1 METDIENTN
10 ITGKNNEMF
19 ENQETLSA
27 DNKETLEVLG
37 SEEAAKDEP
46 AKPKKRGRKPGT
58 HRKGYF
64 YEDEE
69 DAFKKYVESDDVNER
84 DRIFNDKLHPAFT
97 KMIESLIRRYNL
109 FTPNEEFEDTFND
122 TMSFLITKVNNF
134 DFSRGK
140 KVYSYCGTICK
151 NYLILKRMQVAKN
164 TSKTISYE
172 SVFDETNPDERESDD
187 GTNDVISFNTN
198 LIKTI
203 SKKISEI
210 LDKQD
215 EYNLTENEVK
225 VGSAIVVMLDNWE
238 DIFQMT
244 DTKKFNRTSVLFF
257 IREYTMLSTK
267 EVREA
272 IKVYKDLYAIT
283 KEELLSK

>member
-1 METDIENTN
+1 METDTLNASFSENTIEKQVEN
-10 ITGKNNEMF
+10 EQNTNNAEM
-19 ENQETLSA
+19 
-27 DNKETLEVLG
+27 VG
-37 SEEAAKDEP
+37 SDCEIVVGTEQP
-46 AKPKKRGRKPGT
+46 APKKRGRKPGT

-64 YEDEE
+64 YEEEE
-69 DAFKKYVESDDVNER
+69 DAFRKYVESNNVDEKN
-84 DRIFNDKLHPAFT
+84 RIFNDKLHPAFT

-164 TSKTISYE
+164 TNKILSYE
-172 SVFDETNPDERESDD
+172 TVFDESNPDEREYEDD
-187 GTNDVISFNTN
+187 TKDVMEFNDS
-198 LIKTI
+198 LIRRV
-203 SKKISEI
+203 SKKISEVVE
-210 LDKQD
+210 KWE

-225 VGSAIVVMLDNWE
+225 VGTAIIVMLDNWD
-238 DIFQMT
+238 DIFQMVE
-244 DTKKFNRTSVLFF
+244 TKKFNKTSVLFF

-267 EVREA
+267 DVREA
-272 IKVYKDLYAIT
+272 IKVYKDLYATI
-283 KEELLSK
+283 KEEFLDE

>member
-1 METDIENTN
+1 METDFEKIGIASTDNENRET
-10 ITGKNNEMF
+10 
-19 ENQETLSA
+19 QETLPVDSGKA
-27 DNKETLEVLG
+27 REGLG
-37 SEEAAKDEP
+37 DGDAAKDEP
-46 AKPKKRGRKPGT
+46 PKPKKRGRKPGT

-69 DAFKKYVESDDVNER
+69 DAFKRFVESDDTDER
-84 DRIFNDKLHPAFT
+84 DRIFNNKLHPAFT

-164 TSKTISYE
+164 TNKTISYE
-172 SVFDETNPDERESDD
+172 SVFDESNPDEREYDD
-187 GTNDVISFNTN
+187 GTNDLIAFNSG
-198 LIKTI
+198 LIKAI
-203 SKKISEI
+203 SRKISEI

-215 EYNLTENEVK
+215 EYNLTENEAK

-244 DTKKFNRTSVLFF
+244 ETKKFNRTSVLFF

-272 IKVYKDLYAIT
+272 IKVYKDLYAAT

>member
-1 METDIENTN
+1 MGIASTDNENRET
-10 ITGKNNEMF
+10 
-19 ENQETLSA
+19 QETLPV
-27 DNKETLEVLG
+27 DNGKAREGLG
-37 SEEAAKDEP
+37 DGDAAKDEP
-46 AKPKKRGRKPGT
+46 PKPKKRGRKPGT

-69 DAFKKYVESDDVNER
+69 DAFKRFVESEDTDER

-164 TSKTISYE
+164 TNKTISYE
-172 SVFDETNPDERESDD
+172 SVFDESNPDEREYDD
-187 GTNDVISFNTN
+187 GTNDLIAFNSG
-198 LIKTI
+198 LIKAI
-203 SKKISEI
+203 SRKISEI

-215 EYNLTENEVK
+215 EYNLTENEAK

-244 DTKKFNRTSVLFF
+244 ETKKFNRTSVLFF

-272 IKVYKDLYAIT
+272 IKVYKDLYAAT

>member
-1 METDIENTN
+1 MGIASTDNENRET
-10 ITGKNNEMF
+10 
-19 ENQETLSA
+19 QETLPV
-27 DNKETLEVLG
+27 DDGKVREGLG
-37 SEEAAKDEP
+37 DGDAAKDKHP
-46 AKPKKRGRKPGT
+46 KPKKRGRKPGT

-69 DAFKKYVESDDVNER
+69 DAFKRFVESDDTDER

-164 TSKTISYE
+164 TNKTISYE
-172 SVFDETNPDERESDD
+172 SVFDESNPDEREYDD
-187 GTNDVISFNTN
+187 GTNDLIAFNSG
-198 LIKTI
+198 LIKAI
-203 SKKISEI
+203 SRKISEI

-215 EYNLTENEVK
+215 EYNLTENEAK

-244 DTKKFNRTSVLFF
+244 ETKKFNRTSVLFF

-272 IKVYKDLYAIT
+272 IKVYKDLYAAT